1 MSTSELLP
9 YWMARYYCADD
20 TTASDCRP
28 RLEVRLSAT
37 TRAGTEDYFTRTMG
51 NEPDGAGLAA
61 GFLIPM

>member
-1 MSTSELLP
+1 
-9 YWMARYYCADD
+9 MARYYFADD

-28 RLEVRLSAT
+28 RLEVCLSAT

-51 NEPDGAGLAA
+51 NEPGGAGLAA